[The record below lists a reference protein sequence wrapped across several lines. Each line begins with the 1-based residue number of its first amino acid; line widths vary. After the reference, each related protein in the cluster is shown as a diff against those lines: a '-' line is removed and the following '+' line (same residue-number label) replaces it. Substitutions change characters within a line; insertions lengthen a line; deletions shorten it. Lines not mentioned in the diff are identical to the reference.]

1 MSSFACLRIELP
13 PGWAKEHEPIRG
25 SVLKITQAYL
35 ETRWSWPRRFTPVS
49 DHAFV
54 LVDPRVA
61 ELEIAELRRLADEL
75 QHHLFGSGGEGE
87 VSLLLFEGSTDSVIA
102 FARMPHDEIAALL
115 AEPGKLPLGGRLV
128 RIRPGEHS
136 EVEQLGGSP
145 PSDTASPE
153 VPIAPGVSAAP
164 GPAAAARSH
173 VVGALGVYLLS
184 RQVFVADV
192 LAIATLG
199 EAGHQ
204 CVVEDEYLMPQ
215 DEPAFDEACFRG
227 AAAMLARKAGGLPL
241 GVPVSFSHIARPD
254 HARRFQAMLALLPRA
269 RRGELNANVYGV
281 PRQLPHGATPLHPL
295 LDPYFGAISL
305 ITSDPRFEVELLTP
319 QSVSSVVLC
328 LRDHDAALRHAAM
341 RAFASQHDAY
351 RRRGVRQI
359 LANVRTPAELAWAA
373 ELDLQMVSGPAVS
386 GFLDAPVGGRAAPAS
401 KLPLTG
407 A

>member
-13 PGWAKEHEPIRG
+13 PGWAELHEPVRG
-25 SVLKITQAYL
+25 SVQKITEAYL
-35 ETRWSWPRRFTPVS
+35 ESRWSWPRRFTPVS
-49 DHAFV
+49 HHAFV
-54 LVDPRVA
+54 LVDPRVT
-61 ELEIAELRRLADEL
+61 ELQIAELRRLADEL

-102 FARMPHDEIAALL
+102 FAKMPHDEIAALL
-115 AEPGKLPLGGRLV
+115 AQPGKLPRGGRLV
-128 RIRPGEHS
+128 RIRPGEHG
-136 EVEQLGGSP
+136 EVEHLGGSL
-145 PSDTASPE
+145 PSDARSAD
-153 VPIAPGVSAAP
+153 VPAHAT
-164 GPAAAARSH
+164 PAAASPPATARPQQI
-173 VVGALGVYLLS
+173 VGALGVYLLS

-204 CVVEDEYLMPQ
+204 CVVEDEYLAPQ
-215 DEPAFDEACFRG
+215 DDLAFDEACFSG
-227 AAAMLARKAGGLPL
+227 AAAMLARKTGGLPL
-241 GVPVSFSHIARPD
+241 GVPVSFSRIARPD
-254 HARRFQAMLALLPRA
+254 HARRFQAMLALLPKA
-269 RRGELNANVYGV
+269 RRAELNANIYGV

-305 ITSDPRFEVELLTP
+305 ITTDPRFEVELLTP
-319 QSVSSVVLC
+319 HSVSSVVLC
-328 LRDHDAALRHAAM
+328 LRDHDVALRHAAM

-386 GFLDAPVGGRAAPAS
+386 GFLDTPVGGRAVPAP
-401 KLPLTG
+401 KLPLTR